1 MGSVRASEEGGG
13 VCSIILKISDWD
25 LDLLLEAGK
34 TRAKYVSTVI
44 HYLCTPWVHIQ
55 VSIITLSKEYRIF
68 HQTDTKG

>member
-13 VCSIILKISDWD
+13 VCSIILISVWD
-25 LDLLLEAGK
+25 LDLLLEAEK
-34 TRAKYVSTVI
+34 TRAKHVSTVI

-55 VSIITLSKEYRIF
+55 VSIIMLSKEYRIF